1 MKIKFLSVIAIS
13 LLVSLTVTSCLSTDN
28 ETVEYSSDDTV
39 HAFALSAIGGVNYV
53 FTIDQANKRIY
64 NVDSLPFRAD
74 TIIDKTLIKTLTY
87 MGAISL
93 GDSTFNY
100 TTDSI
105 DLSETMKTPLK
116 LKVWAP
122 DGAHTKEYSIEV
134 RVHQQD
140 PDSLVWNKMN
150 DSFSAGVV
158 TGKQKSV
165 ILNDILFVYAS
176 YNTAYTT
183 LLSDGHTWS
192 KIAVTGLPDNA
203 KISSILSSN
212 KKLYIATATGEVF
225 YSENGNAWQKQ
236 EALSERNVV
245 TLITNF
251 SGAIAGIIQDGT
263 TRKFC
268 VSNKEITNWEIGNEV
283 PSGFPEEE
291 ISSTVYTTSTGLEQ
305 SFLMGKQTGAT
316 QTTPWFSLDGKSWE
330 EASTASDYYCP
341 PMSNPSII
349 RYNDKFYA
357 FGGDFSSFYLSKEGL
372 VWNKIKKKVLFPTG
386 FSGREDYSMVVDQNN
401 FIWIIWSKGLKQDEV
416 WRGRINR
423 LGFLIK

>member
-13 LLVSLTVTSCLSTDN
+13 LLVSLAVTSCLSTDN
-28 ETVEYSSDDTV
+28 EAVEYSSDDTV
-39 HAFALSAIGGVNYV
+39 HAFALNTIGGVNYA
-53 FTIDQANKRIY
+53 FTIDQTNKIIY

-87 MGAISL
+87 MGTVSI

-105 DLSETMKTPLK
+105 DLSKTMKTPLK

-122 DGAHTKEYSIEV
+122 DGTHTKEYSIEV

-140 PDSLVWNKMN
+140 PDSLVWNKMS
-150 DSFSAGVV
+150 DSFSAGTV
-158 TGKQKSV
+158 TGKQKSI
-165 ILNDILFVYAS
+165 ILNNTLFVYAS

-183 LLSDGHTWS
+183 LISDGHAWS

-203 KISSILSSN
+203 NISSMLNYSN
-212 KKLYIATATGEVF
+212 KLYIATATGEVF
-225 YSENGNAWQKQ
+225 YSEDGNAWQKQ
-236 EALSERNVV
+236 EALSGNVA

-251 SGAIAGIIQDGT
+251 SGAISGIIQDGAT
-263 TRKFC
+263 LKFC
-268 VSNKEITNWEIGNEV
+268 VSNKAMTGWEIGNEV
-283 PSGFPEEE
+283 PSDFPQEN
-291 ISSTVYTTSTGLEQ
+291 ISSTIYTTNTGLEQ
-305 SFLMGKQTGAT
+305 SFLMGKKTGAT

-330 EASTASDYYCP
+330 EASTTSDYYCP

-349 RYNDKFYA
+349 HYNDKFYA

-372 VWNKIKKKVLFPTG
+372 VWNKIKKKVLFPTA
-386 FSGREDYSMVVDQNN
+386 FSGREHYSMVVDQNN
-401 FIWIIWSKGLKQDEV
+401 FIWIIWSKGQKQDEV

-423 LGFLIK
+423 LGFKIK